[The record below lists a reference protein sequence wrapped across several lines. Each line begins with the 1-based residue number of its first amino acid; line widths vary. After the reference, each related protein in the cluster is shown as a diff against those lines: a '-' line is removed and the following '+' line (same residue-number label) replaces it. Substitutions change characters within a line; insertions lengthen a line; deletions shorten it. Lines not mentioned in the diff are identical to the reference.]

1 MFTCQTLL
9 VLNQHRTMH
18 HSSPRS
24 PWQQNLCLSG
34 SETARERASFKYS
47 SAGAPVD
54 GCPLMLICFRFPQL
68 DALSHECAWTFAE
81 AGQVSGLAGTRIPAA
96 PHMFTFL
103 CPHPSAP
110 SYSSTRE
117 SLSQYV
123 EGGAGQGPRAQS
135 ASVKGCL
142 LFVGS
147 WLLSSPSPL
156 PFPLSLLNLWRLH
169 MLGISG

>member
-96 PHMFTFL
+96 PHV
-103 CPHPSAP
+103 
-110 SYSSTRE
+110 Y
-117 SLSQYV
+117 LSV
-123 EGGAGQGPRAQS
+123 
-135 ASVKGCL
+135 
-142 LFVGS
+142 
-147 WLLSSPSPL
+147 SSPICAE
-156 PFPLSLLNLWRLH
+156 LLLHQRISKPVCGRWCGSGTSGTERLC
-169 MLGISG
+169 